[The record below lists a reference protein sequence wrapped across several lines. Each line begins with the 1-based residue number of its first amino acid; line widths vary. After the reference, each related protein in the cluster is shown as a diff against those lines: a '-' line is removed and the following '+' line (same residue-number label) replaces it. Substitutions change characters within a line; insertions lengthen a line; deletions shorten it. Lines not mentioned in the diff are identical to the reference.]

1 MRSLVQLPGRFAML
15 SDLNWTAWSAI
26 LVVAAMTFFSRMVGA
41 GFMQAIKISP
51 PVERFLDALSTS
63 VIAALVASIAAES
76 DIRTAIALCC
86 AAATMLI
93 LRQSIW
99 AILVGMVAAAAVS
112 SLAIG

>member
-1 MRSLVQLPGRFAML
+1 ML
-15 SDLNWTAWSAI
+15 SELNWTAWSAI
-26 LVVAAMTFFSRMVGA
+26 LLVASMALFSRIVGA
-41 GFMQAIKISP
+41 VFMQAIKISP

-63 VIAALVASIAAES
+63 VIAALVASIAAQS

-86 AAATMLI
+86 AAATMLV

-99 AILVGMVAAAAVS
+99 AILAGMVSAAAIS